1 MKKVVKGVVGAEH
14 PIVARKIDESLN
26 LSVREGSLASV
37 STGFGLSYFSPFA
50 LAMNATAAQVGIL
63 FAVINLLPSIVQM
76 KGSVL
81 LGKFSRK
88 KIVLTGLIGKILL
101 WVPIIL
107 TGYLFYI
114 GVPHVVWVL
123 IVLVGLFYAFGAVVH
138 PAWFS
143 WMGSLVPEDRR
154 GKYFSRRN
162 RAVAFFGIVTMIVG
176 AVLLDGIKGIGVS
189 VGNVVGFTMLG
200 FGLLFV
206 ISAVTRIFSWRL
218 LKRQY
223 EPRIKV
229 RKKDYFSCRDFLGR
243 CASNPFGRFVLFR
256 GLLSFVVGIAG
267 PFWAVYMLRDLG
279 FSYVWFMMI
288 TVSATVFHLVFLPLL
303 GKMSD
308 RFGNI
313 KVITICSWLIVTTP
327 LLWLGSVF
335 VGSDFGVKIYLLFVP
350 AIVGGFAWSGYNLAV
365 NNYVYDAVSGPKRG
379 FGVAYMNLVV
389 GIAVFVGACLGSL
402 LVWFDFSF
410 MNPILFVFAVSA
422 VGRLLVAMFGLRILR
437 EVRHVRKFSSQ
448 YMIKEFQPVRG
459 VVREV
464 HHLEHLVKKVEHF
477 K

>member
-1 MKKVVKGVVGAEH
+1 MEKKIDVSIVH
-14 PIVARKIDESLN
+14 PIVAKKIDESLE
-26 LSVREGSLASV
+26 LSVKEGSLYSV
-37 STGFGLSYFSPFA
+37 SSGFGLSYFSPFA

-76 KGSVL
+76 KSSML
-81 LGKFSRK
+81 IGKFSRK
-88 KIVLTGLIGKILL
+88 KIVLTGLTFKILL
-101 WVPIIL
+101 WIPIIL
-107 TGYLFYI
+107 TGYLFYL
-114 GVPHVVWVL
+114 GVPYMVWVL
-123 IVLVGLFYAFGAVVH
+123 ILLVGLFYALGAVVL

-143 WMGSLVPEDRR
+143 WMGSLVSEDGR

-162 RAVAFFGIVTMIVG
+162 RAIGFFGIVTMIAG
-176 AVLLDGIKGIGVS
+176 AILLDGFKEIGANN
-189 VGNVVGFTMLG
+189 GNVVGFTMIG
-200 FGLLFV
+200 FGLLFA
-206 ISAVTRIFSWRL
+206 ISAITRIWSWSL

-229 RKKDYFSCRDFLGR
+229 RKKDYFSCRQFLSK
-243 CASNPFGRFVLFR
+243 CIETPFGRFVLFR

-279 FSYVWFMMI
+279 FSYVWFMLI

-308 RFGNI
+308 RFGNV
-313 KVITICSWLIVTTP
+313 KVMTICSWLIVTTP

-335 VGSDFGVKIYLLFVP
+335 VGGGLWLRFYLFFVP
-350 AIVGGFAWSGYNLAV
+350 AIVGGFGWAGYNLAV

-389 GIAVFVGACLGSL
+389 GVAIFLGASLGSL

-410 MNPILFVFAVSA
+410 MNPLLFVFAVSF
-422 VGRLLVAMFGLRILR
+422 VGRFFVVVFGLRILK
-437 EVRHVRKFSSQ
+437 EVRHVKKFSSH
-448 YMIKEFQPVRG
+448 YLIKEFRPVQG
-459 VVREV
+459 IVREV
-464 HHLEHLVKKVEHF
+464 QYLEHLVGKVEHHV
-477 K
+477 